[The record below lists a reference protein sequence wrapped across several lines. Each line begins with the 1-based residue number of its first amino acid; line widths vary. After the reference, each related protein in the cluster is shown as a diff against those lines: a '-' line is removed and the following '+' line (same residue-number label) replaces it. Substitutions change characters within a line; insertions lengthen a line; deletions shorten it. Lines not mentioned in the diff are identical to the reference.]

1 MSGVLTAGQY
11 AAATTAILA
20 LLGVLFR
27 YLVLFPLKAY
37 IKELT
42 YPIQPYAN
50 GGKSLA
56 DVADTVR
63 RIDNRLESIERRVMR
78 LEDTPEKPLS

>member
-1 MSGVLTAGQY
+1 MSAVLTVGQY

-20 LLGVLFR
+20 LLGILFR

-42 YPIQPYAN
+42 YPIQPHAN

-56 DVADTVR
+56 DVADTVK
-63 RIDNRLESIERRVMR
+63 RIDKRLEGVERRVMR
-78 LEDTPEKPLS
+78 LETRQENNYP